1 MNQLLVLFL
10 LLAQVVRCLP
20 ALSDDSQ
27 KTTVDEDDVLHTSLN
42 SEGLGGLP
50 SVPTGGTK
58 CSTGCGIGIG
68 LGCLAGIVLFTFI
81 FVMARRHKRKMHNTW
96 VHRKWLSKQK
106 ALPDKPVPAPPPPT
120 KF

>member
-10 LLAQVVRCLP
+10 LLARVVLCLP
-20 ALSDDSQ
+20 ANGDDSQ
-27 KTTVDEDDVLHTSLN
+27 KTTVEEDLFHTSLN

-50 SVPTGGTK
+50 SLPTGGTK

-68 LGCLAGIVLFTFI
+68 LGCLAGVVLFTFI

-96 VHRKWLSKQK
+96 LHRKWLSRQK

>member
-1 MNQLLVLFL
+1 MKQLLAILL
-10 LLAQVVRCLP
+10 LLAQLVFGLP
-20 ALSDDSQ
+20 ALSDSP
-27 KTTVDEDDVLHTSLN
+27 KNTVDEDLN
-42 SEGLGGLP
+42 STSNSNGLGGLP
-50 SVPTGGTK
+50 MAPIGGSK

-68 LGCLAGIVLFTFI
+68 LGCLVGVVLFSFI